1 LTLKNKLLLLFAIV
15 SLIIIVL
22 TGTILAFSLRYD
34 MFQIIQKDY
43 ESQLSHIDFAICNF
57 ISEVE
62 SNVEALSSLEIVRA
76 RDDSE
81 FTSFLNVDKETF
93 QYDIGSTE
101 QEIIDIFNN
110 FRISHPYINSV
121 YMGRE
126 NGSFVRSHKRA
137 EPTKYDPRERPWY
150 VIAKENPT
158 KVVMTEPYESV
169 TTPDINIGIERALV
183 DEEGVFFGVVGMDI
197 TLENLTDYISNME
210 VGKNGWAVLL
220 SEKGSILI
228 SRDPEDRLKNISELG
243 QGNLDL
249 VMQEIHGYTTFV
261 EDSEENYLF
270 FDTSGRLGWKIGLV
284 VPVEEINSEVWAIIL
299 RNILVLFFS
308 LFILSLLIL
317 IGMQRFVV
325 NPIKKL
331 SDSTSFITKTGNLK
345 HSIKIKSRDEI
356 GYLAR
361 SFNKMMRSINKTN
374 RDLKDSEMALR
385 RLNDELEE
393 KVRKRTRELAK
404 ANERL
409 KELDRLK
416 SMFIASMSHE
426 LRTPLNSII
435 GFTSLILMGMAGRIT
450 DEQQKQLLMVKSS
463 ANHLLELITDVIDV
477 SKIEAEQIDL
487 SIEDFDLVGVLQ
499 DIKDSFKVWAER
511 KKIRLILKTPKKLQ
525 VRSDM
530 RRVKQI
536 IMNFVSNALKFTRK
550 GRIEIQ
556 AGREKQKIKIAVSDT
571 GTGIKKEDLKK
582 LFKQF
587 SRIYVRGAP
596 RVEGTGLG
604 LYLSKKMA
612 VLLKGEIRVESIFA
626 KGSKFILYLPLKY
639 IEGKNEK
646 GSGNRR

>member
-15 SLIIIVL
+15 SIIIIVL
-22 TGTILAFSLRYD
+22 TGTILGFSLRYD

-43 ESQLSHIDFAICNF
+43 ESQLNHIDFAIYNF
-57 ISEVE
+57 ISEAE
-62 SNVEALSSLEIVRA
+62 SNVETLSSLEIVRI

-81 FTSFLNVDKETF
+81 FTSFLDADAETF
-93 QYDIGSTE
+93 QYDIGNTE
-101 QEIIDIFNN
+101 KEIIDIFNN

-137 EPTKYDPRERPWY
+137 ESTKYDPRERPWY
-150 VIAKENPT
+150 MIAKEDPT
-158 KVVMTEPYESV
+158 GVVMTEPYESV

-183 DEEGVFFGVVGMDI
+183 DEGGVFFGVVGMDI
-197 TLENLTDYISNME
+197 TLENLTDYISDIE
-210 VGKNGWAVLL
+210 VGKNGWAILL
-220 SEKGSILI
+220 GEEGTILV
-228 SRDPEDRLKNISELG
+228 SRDPEDQLKNISEFG
-243 QGNLDL
+243 QEDLDL
-249 VMQEIHGYTTFV
+249 VMQEIKGYTTFV
-261 EDSEENYLF
+261 EDSRENYLF

-284 VPVEEINSEVWAIIL
+284 VPTEEINSEVWTIIF

-317 IGMQRFVV
+317 IGMQKFVI
-325 NPIKKL
+325 NPIKEL
-331 SDSTSFITKTGNLK
+331 RDSTSFITKTGNLE
-345 HSIKIKSRDEI
+345 HSIKIKSKDEI

-374 RDLKDSEMALR
+374 RALKDSEKALR
-385 RLNDELEE
+385 VLNDELEE
-393 KVRKRTRELAK
+393 KVRKRTGELAK

-435 GFTSLILMGMAGRIT
+435 GFTSLILMGMAGKIT
-450 DEQQKQLLMVKSS
+450 DEQRKQLLMVKSS

-477 SKIEAEQIDL
+477 SKIEAEQIGL

-499 DIKDSFKVWAER
+499 DIKESFKEWAER
-511 KKIRLILKTPKKLQ
+511 KRLRVVLKTPKKLQ

-536 IMNFVSNALKFTRK
+536 IMNFVSNALKFTKK
-550 GRIEIQ
+550 GKIEIK
-556 AGREKQKIKIAVSDT
+556 AGSEKEKIKVAVSDT
-571 GTGIKKEDLKK
+571 GTGIKKGDLKK

-587 SRIYVRGAP
+587 SRVYVRGAP
-596 RVEGTGLG
+596 KVEGTGLG

-612 VLLKGEIRVESIFA
+612 VLLKGEIKVESVFG

-639 IEGKNEK
+639 KEG
-646 GSGNRR
+646 

>member
-15 SLIIIVL
+15 SIIIIVF
-22 TGTILAFSLRYD
+22 TGTILAFSLKYD

-43 ESQLSHIDFAICNF
+43 ESQLSHIDFAIYNF

-62 SNVEALSSLEIVRA
+62 SNVETLASMEVVRTK
-76 RDDSE
+76 DDSE
-81 FTSFLNVDKETF
+81 FTSFLNADEETF

-110 FRISHPYINSV
+110 FRIFHTYVNSV

-137 EPTKYDPRERPWY
+137 EPTEYDPRERPWY

-158 KVVMTEPYESV
+158 KVVVTEPYESV

-183 DEEGVFFGVVGMDI
+183 DEDGVFFGVVGMDI
-197 TLENLTDYISNME
+197 TLENLTDYISNIE

-220 SEKGSILI
+220 SEKGVILV
-228 SRDPEDRLKNISELG
+228 SRDPEDRLKNILELG
-243 QGNLDL
+243 QENLDL
-249 VMQEIHGYTTFV
+249 VMKELRGYTTYV
-261 EDSEENYLF
+261 EDLEKNYLF

-284 VPVEEINSEVWAIIL
+284 VPVEEIDDEVWTIIL
-299 RNILVLFFS
+299 RNVLVLFFS

-317 IGMQRFVV
+317 VGMQRFVI
-325 NPIKKL
+325 NPIKRL
-331 SDSTSFITKTGNLK
+331 SDSTNFITKTGNLE
-345 HSIKIKSRDEI
+345 HSIKIKSKDEI

-374 RDLKDSEMALR
+374 RALKDSEKALR
-385 RLNDELEE
+385 VLNDELEE
-393 KVRKRTRELAK
+393 KVRKRTGELAK

-435 GFTSLILMGMAGRIT
+435 GFTSLILMGMAGKIT
-450 DEQQKQLLMVKSS
+450 DEQRKQLLMVKSS

-477 SKIEAEQIDL
+477 SKIEADQIDL
-487 SIEDFDLVGVLQ
+487 SIEDFDLVGILQ
-499 DIKDSFKVWAER
+499 EIKDSFEVLAER
-511 KKIRLILKTPKKLQ
+511 KKLRLILKTPKKLP
-525 VRSDM
+525 VKSDV

-536 IMNFVSNALKFTRK
+536 IMNFVSNALKFTKK
-550 GRIEIQ
+550 GKIEIK
-556 AGREKQKIKIAVSDT
+556 AVREKEKIKIAVSDT
-571 GTGIKKEDLKK
+571 GIGIRKEDKKK

-587 SRIYVRGAP
+587 SRIYIKGAP
-596 RVEGTGLG
+596 KVEGTGLG

-612 VLLKGEIRVESIFA
+612 VLLKGEIRVESIFG

-639 IEGKNEK
+639 IEG
-646 GSGNRR
+646 